1 MRTTAEALI
10 EEVPGE
16 ALDLLARLLG
26 PGEEIVVAVRA
37 DMAPDQTFT
46 ESYLLGTTRRVLS
59 CTRRDGSFSVAAEL
73 PLAEVIALQRRDLHG
88 MARLDARTAD
98 RIVPLVYYNR
108 SRMGAY
114 ESALQKLNARLP
126 SPPAEGGGPSD
137 GRRHRG
143 GGPGGAGEIQH
154 CPKCNR
160 PIPKRLGCCPDCLDQ
175 GRLLLRLLARAR
187 PYLLPMSGALILM
200 LFITAVEMVQPLLTK
215 VLVDRVIPQ
224 ADLRLFAWIIA
235 ALMGIHLFSAV
246 FSGTRA
252 WLMAWLGE
260 HLVHTLRTDVY
271 NHLQTLSLDFY
282 DQHQTGWIM
291 DRVSADTGNLQN
303 FVAEGLQ
310 DLVRDVMTVSV
321 ILVIMFSMNP
331 TLALITLIPAPL
343 VFFLTRRF
351 LHRIRKLY
359 HSLWRKRAGMSALLS
374 NVIPG
379 ARVVRAFT
387 QEHREAGRFTERSES
402 FMNASIRTAR
412 SFATFHPT
420 MGFVTSLGFILVW
433 ACGGYQAITAPQA
446 VSVGTLI
453 AFISYLWRFYGP
465 LNNLG
470 SFSQRMERAATSAQR
485 IFDVLDMT
493 PSVADPAGLAACPE
507 IRGEVTFRN
516 VTFGYQAGE
525 PVLQDVS
532 FTVQPGEMIGL
543 VGPSGAG
550 KSTTINLLCR
560 FYDVDSGAILI
571 DGRDLRDVTLDSL
584 RRQIGVVLQDPYLFH
599 GTIAENIAYGNP
611 DASVPDIIRAARAA
625 NAHDFI
631 LRLPEGYDTLVG
643 ERGQR
648 LSGGERQRLSIAR
661 AILKNPR
668 ILILD
673 EATSSVDAETEAT
686 LQEAM
691 ERLVKGRTTIAI
703 AHRFSTLR
711 NADRLVVLEH
721 GRLAEIGSHEELL
734 AKPDGLFKRLVDI
747 QNRTSQI
754 VAVGG

>member
-1 MRTTAEALI
+1 MRTTPDAYIEHLSAENQALI
-10 EEVPGE
+10 Q
-16 ALDLLARLLG
+16 RLLG
-26 PGEEIVVAVRA
+26 PDEVVVAVVRA
-37 DMAPDQTFT
+37 DMAADRSFS
-46 ESYLLGTTRRVLS
+46 ESYLLGTTRRVCS
-59 CTRRDGSFSVAAEL
+59 CTRCNGTLTLAAEL
-73 PLAEVIALQRRDLHG
+73 PLAEVTALVRRDLHG
-88 MARLDARTAD
+88 IARLDAHTTTRS
-98 RIVPLVYYNR
+98 IPLVYFNR
-108 SRMGAY
+108 SRLPAF
-114 ESALQKLNARLP
+114 EKALSKINGRL
-126 SPPAEGGGPSD
+126 STPPAEPAGHTGGRRRPGGGH
-137 GRRHRG
+137 GTL
-143 GGPGGAGEIQH
+143 AH
-154 CPKCNR
+154 CPKCGR
-160 PIPKRLGCCPDCLDQ
+160 PIPKKLGCCPACLDQ
-175 GRLLLRLLARAR
+175 GRLIRRLLTRTR
-187 PYLLPMSGALILM
+187 PYLLPMAGSLLLM
-200 LFITAVEMVQPLLTK
+200 LFITAIEMTQPLLIK

-235 ALMGIHLFSAV
+235 ALLGIHVFTAL

-271 NHLQTLSLDFY
+271 NHLQTLSLEFY
-282 DQHQTGWIM
+282 DQHETGWIM
-291 DRVSADTGNLQN
+291 DRVSADTGNLQS

-310 DLVRDVMTVSV
+310 DLVRDVMTLLV
-321 ILVIMFSMNP
+321 ILIILFWMNWQ
-331 TLALITLIPAPL
+331 LALIALVPAPL
-343 VFFLTRRF
+343 VFLLTRRF
-351 LHRIRKLY
+351 LKRIRKLY
-359 HSLWRKRAGMSALLS
+359 QSLWRKRAGLSALLA
-374 NVIPG
+374 NVVPG

-387 QEHREAGRFTERSES
+387 QEHREADRFAARSES
-402 FMNASIRTAR
+402 FMTASIGTAR
-412 SFATFHPT
+412 SFATFHPA
-420 MGFVTSLGFILVW
+420 MGLVTSLGFVLVW
-433 ACGGYQAITAPQA
+433 ACGGYRAITVPQA

-470 SFSQRMERAATSAQR
+470 AFSQRMERAATSAQR
-485 IFDVLDMT
+485 IFDVLDMHPSVPEPTT
-493 PSVADPAGLAACPE
+493 PSVCPE
-507 IRGEVTFRN
+507 IRGEVTFQH
-516 VTFGYQAGE
+516 VTFGYDSGE

-560 FYDVDSGAILI
+560 FYDVDSGAVLI
-571 DGRDLRDVTLDSL
+571 DGCDIRDVTLDSL

-599 GTIAENIAYGNP
+599 GTITENIAYGNP
-611 DASVPDIIRAARAA
+611 EAAFPDIVRAARAA

-691 ERLVKGRTTIAI
+691 ERLVQGRTTIAI

-711 NADRLVVLEH
+711 NASRLIVLEH
-721 GRLAEIGSHEELL
+721 GKLVEVGSHEELL
-734 AKPDGLFKRLVDI
+734 AKPAGLFKRLVDI
-747 QNRTSQI
+747 QNRTSTI